1 MAQAPKTSK
10 GNTLPVGIKAP
21 TTPLNDNNQS
31 SLGGRIQGTRWQ
43 DRGDRVGQDFNPRC
57 QVVEC
62 NGEQKIADKIIATFQ
77 SRLLIEVFGD
87 GGADICHSDLRTI
100 GKRAA
105 AGKGYTYFWRTER
118 SVLPVF
124 VLWWVLEN
132 CGQRH
137 LWKVQYFECGA
148 DVVDVTEVHM

>member
-10 GNTLPVGIKAP
+10 GNTLPVEIEAP

-31 SLGGRIQGTRWQ
+31 SLGGRIQGTR
-43 DRGDRVGQDFNPRC
+43 REDRVGQDFNPRC
-57 QVVEC
+57 QVVEY
-62 NGEQKIADKIIATFQ
+62 NGEQKIANKIIAAFQ

-87 GGADICHSDLRTI
+87 GRADICHSDLRTI

-118 SVLPVF
+118 SALPVF
-124 VLWWVLEN
+124 VLW
-132 CGQRH
+132 
-137 LWKVQYFECGA
+137 
-148 DVVDVTEVHM
+148 